1 MRRKG
6 RVLLAVLSALCIL
19 GGCGSNTGTE
29 STEPSETQKINI
41 DSSENVEQA
50 AKNYVQPEM
59 KGEITISCLFE
70 EEFLTAAAEQFMDKY
85 PDVTITINVSDGTV
99 ENYQTSLNTK
109 LMGGKAED
117 IIFTSF
123 LPVTKYSEMGA
134 FEDLSSYISQT
145 AEFTDENYYMNVLQA
160 ASNEN
165 GQIYMIPYI
174 ARFYAIGF
182 SENLL
187 ADQPELESKL
197 KSWEKAGFSESM
209 NLAEQLV
216 VNTEKENAFMIQM
229 NETSYMDELLKDDFN
244 KYIDLDAKTVDVDN
258 SDYIG
263 LLKSVKQLSEDGI
276 LGGSTDIDFY
286 NTEYYFA
293 ATSDYDVQAAYYS
306 LDKQSET
313 AYCVPLA
320 NAAGNVEINA
330 NMCIALNSSSA
341 HKDLAWEFMK
351 YLLSD
356 EVQTL
361 PSIHGLAVNRSGFDA
376 SVERYYEYYADGDN
390 GNVDEAEYREVLDS
404 WMEQISSCDRVDAT
418 IWDLIDAE
426 NEKYFSGEQTAEVT
440 AKNLQKQINQYFNE

>member
-1 MRRKG
+1 MRKKG

-19 GGCGSNTGTE
+19 GGCGTSAGNTVAQRESGTQVE
-29 STEPSETQKINI
+29 
-41 DSSENVEQA
+41 SSESGEQEA
-50 AKNYVQPEM
+50 MTYVQPEM

-145 AEFTDENYYMNVLQA
+145 AEFTDENYYMNVLKA
-160 ASNEN
+160 ASNED

-174 ARFYAIGF
+174 ARFNAIGF
-182 SENLL
+182 SESLL
-187 ADQPELESKL
+187 ADQPEVESKL

-209 NLAEQLV
+209 NVAEQLV
-216 VNTEKENAFMIQM
+216 VNTEKENAIMIQM
-229 NETSYMDELLKDDFN
+229 NEISYLDELLKDDFN
-244 KYIDLDAKTVDVDN
+244 KYIDLDEKTVDIDN

-263 LLKSVKQLSEDGI
+263 LLKSVKQLSEDGL
-276 LGGSTDIDFY
+276 LGAARDIDFY

-293 ATSDYDVQAAYYS
+293 ARSDYDVQEAYIS

-376 SVERYYEYYADGDN
+376 SVERYYDYYADGDS
-390 GNVDEAEYREVLDS
+390 GTVDETEYREVLDS
-404 WMEQISSCDRVDAT
+404 WMEQISSCDMVDAT

-426 NEKYFSGEQTAEVT
+426 NEKYFSREQTAEVT